1 MVLIDWPAE
10 FDRAL
15 DRLEAEADA
24 GDDDARRMLDLIYAQ
39 LAILGDLASPPTG
52 DSPTLRRV
60 QQSKKYQVWRL
71 SHPFRPGVAV
81 RTIAW
86 FAPDGTVVVALFSN
100 NKAQMGDVFY
110 NSVGSRADQIID
122 QWYRARGMNDE

>member
-1 MVLIDWPAE
+1 MLIDWPAE

-15 DRLEAEADA
+15 DRLEAGADA
-24 GDDDARRMLDLIYAQ
+24 GDVDARRMLDLIYAQ
-39 LAILGDLASPPTG
+39 LAVLSDLTEPPSEDG
-52 DSPTLRRV
+52 PTLRRV
-60 QQSKKYQVWRL
+60 QQSKKYRVWRL
-71 SHPFRPGVAV
+71 SHPFVPGLAV

-110 NSVGSRADQIID
+110 SSVGSRADQIID
-122 QWYRARGMNDE
+122 QWYRERQMNDE